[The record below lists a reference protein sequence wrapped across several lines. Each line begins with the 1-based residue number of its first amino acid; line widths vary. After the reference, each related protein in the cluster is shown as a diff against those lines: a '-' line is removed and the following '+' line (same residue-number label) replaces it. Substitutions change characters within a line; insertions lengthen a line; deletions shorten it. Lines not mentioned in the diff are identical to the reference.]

1 MKVLLVTVGGSHQP
15 IVTSIASQNPDRV
28 VFICSVGVNGS
39 EVQVVG
45 AGKPCE
51 VRKGADVV
59 EQLPNIP
66 TQVGLGDRF
75 DPSRDLVRLTNL
87 DDLSDCY
94 GRIREALRS
103 LRLELPD
110 AVITAD
116 YTGGTKTM
124 SAALVMA
131 AVDLEVPL
139 MLTTAKR
146 TDLVRVVS
154 GERTRRATTSALA
167 VERTIAQ
174 LLPLFL
180 AKYNYA
186 AAIAELS
193 SLFQGMELAGENEV
207 RVQEVLDI
215 CEGLEAWDRF
225 DHRVALDRL
234 LPYMG
239 REDLKPLIFFLKRSI
254 SSRGGIDTQF
264 DVTDGMRGSGYEVV
278 EDLRLNADRRVV
290 QQRFDDAVGRLY
302 RAIEL
307 LVQIRLRAA
316 YGIETGDVDM
326 LRLPEGLRE
335 GYETRR
341 SLRNGKIQI
350 GLFESYNLLSS
361 LPDDPLGKL
370 FAERKGKIL
379 AVLEVRNHSLFAHG
393 FQPIDRAAYQEFA
406 GVIAGFIEDGIA
418 VLLPKNSKFSPLQ
431 FPTKF

>member
-146 TDLVRVVS
+146 FRVK
-154 GERTRRATTSALA
+154 ERDGRR
-167 VERTIAQ
+167 
-174 LLPLFL
+174 
-180 AKYNYA
+180 
-186 AAIAELS
+186 
-193 SLFQGMELAGENEV
+193 
-207 RVQEVLDI
+207 
-215 CEGLEAWDRF
+215 
-225 DHRVALDRL
+225 
-234 LPYMG
+234 
-239 REDLKPLIFFLKRSI
+239 
-254 SSRGGIDTQF
+254 
-264 DVTDGMRGSGYEVV
+264 
-278 EDLRLNADRRVV
+278 LRLWRWN
-290 QQRFDDAVGRLY
+290 GRS
-302 RAIEL
+302 RNCCRCFWQSITM
-307 LVQIRLRAA
+307 R
-316 YGIETGDVDM
+316 
-326 LRLPEGLRE
+326 
-335 GYETRR
+335 RR
-341 SLRNGKIQI
+341 SQ
-350 GLFESYNLLSS
+350 S
-361 LPDDPLGKL
+361 
-370 FAERKGKIL
+370 
-379 AVLEVRNHSLFAHG
+379 
-393 FQPIDRAAYQEFA
+393 
-406 GVIAGFIEDGIA
+406 
-418 VLLPKNSKFSPLQ
+418 
-431 FPTKF
+431 